1 MRNLH
6 SLHHLVEMSPSEAVV
21 PGKTQRPGPVLTN
34 NKMVTHKNK
43 RWKIKTIKTRKQ
55 LSKSAQD
62 YQLGLGLVWTGD
74 AFLYISQHFSIFLS
88 IYLYFTAFF
97 CIYLSFKFYILGLF
111 DGEYRRPMDAIFQCE
126 KGPK

>member
-1 MRNLH
+1 MRNAH
-6 SLHHLVEMSPSEAVV
+6 SLHRLVEMSPSEAVV

-55 LSKSAQD
+55 LSKSGQD
-62 YQLGLGLVWTGD
+62 YQLGLGLVWSGD

-97 CIYLSFKFYILGLF
+97 CIYFNFKFYILG
-111 DGEYRRPMDAIFQCE
+111 
-126 KGPK
+126 